1 MFRKYLT
8 FALAV
13 LLLNAAGARTA
24 CARPGQIIWIA
35 DAAEVKAAVSK
46 LGVGK
51 RARVWVWLRDNKR
64 FNGYVKE
71 AREDDFVVV
80 KSKHGIETD
89 VAVPYSEV
97 KRFRG
102 DKRSN
107 GRRALVNII
116 GIGATA
122 TAIGLFV
129 WAGSHY

>member
-8 FALAV
+8 LALA
-13 LLLNAAGARTA
+13 LLLFNAVWAQTAFAGSK
-24 CARPGQIIWIA
+24 QIIWIA

-89 VAVPYSEV
+89 VAVSYSEV

-102 DKRSN
+102 DNRSS
-107 GRRALVNII
+107 GRRAVFNII
-116 GIGATA
+116 GIGATV

>member
-8 FALAV
+8 LALT
-13 LLLNAAGARTA
+13 LLLFNAVGARSA
-24 CARPGQIIWIA
+24 FAGPGQIILIA
-35 DAAEVKAAVSK
+35 DAAEVKEAVVK

-89 VAVPYSEV
+89 VAVPYAEV

-102 DKRSN
+102 DNRSA
-107 GRRALVNII
+107 GRKAVINII
-116 GIGATA
+116 GIGAAAA
-122 TAIGLFV
+122 TVWLFLYG
-129 WAGSHY
+129 ATHY

>member
-1 MFRKYLT
+1 MFRKYLSL
-8 FALAV
+8 ALAV
-13 LLLNAAGARTA
+13 LLSGAAGAQTA
-24 CARPGQIIWIA
+24 LARPGQIIWFA

-51 RARVWVWLRDNKR
+51 SARVWVWQRDNKR

-80 KSKHGIETD
+80 KTKDGVETE

-102 DKRSN
+102 DNSSG
-107 GRRALVNII
+107 GRRAVINVI
-116 GIGATA
+116 GVGVAVTA
-122 TAIGLFV
+122 VGLFL
-129 WAGSHY
+129 WAANHY